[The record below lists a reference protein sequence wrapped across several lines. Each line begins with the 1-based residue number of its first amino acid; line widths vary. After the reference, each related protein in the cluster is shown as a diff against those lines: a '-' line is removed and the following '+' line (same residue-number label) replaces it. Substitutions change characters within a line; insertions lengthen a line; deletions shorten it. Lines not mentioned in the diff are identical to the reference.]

1 MFFPIEIVPLLC
13 YKPPMITLMKRIV
26 LLFVPMIFMV
36 CSCSNNPKSQEENPG
51 NDQEKNKALVAPNT
65 LTEAEIDGGWQLL
78 FDGKTTGGWRGFKSD
93 RFPQKGWYVTDGTLM
108 IEYSGTGEQGFAGDI
123 ISKQQFSDF
132 DLKLEWKI
140 SKGGNSGI
148 LLYVTEND
156 DYEATWH
163 TAHEIQVLDDFGYDD
178 VHDYVPTL
186 RQVSGALYDLYTPAS
201 AEAGPVGK
209 WNKARIRLEEG
220 HLQHWLNDSLV
231 TDVQLWTDEWESRVA
246 KSKFNVYPDFGIARK
261 GHIGLQDHG
270 QQVWYRNIRVLEL

>member
-1 MFFPIEIVPLLC
+1 MIRIAFLQILLV
-13 YKPPMITLMKRIV
+13 TL
-26 LLFVPMIFMV
+26 V
-36 CSCSNNPKSQEENPG
+36 CSCSNSTNSQGENSV
-51 NDQEKNKALVAPNT
+51 NDQMNNTRLAPNT
-65 LTEAEIDGGWQLL
+65 LTEIEKDEGWQLL
-78 FDGKTTGGWRGFKSD
+78 FDGKTTDGWRGFKSD
-93 RFPQKGWYVTDGTLM
+93 QFPEKGWHATDGTLM
-108 IEYSGTGEQGFAGDI
+108 IEYSGTGEKGFAGDI
-123 ISKQQFSDF
+123 ITKQQFTDF